1 MAEKKKELNI
11 LHNYTMAIAS
21 NLEKDRVQ
29 ELDDLLSLIHPRI
42 VDYVASAD
50 ANSGK
55 FHPGSL
61 GSYHEPQT
69 LKQIFTE
76 EDKLLEK
83 GVKNDHNELFRHIDN
98 VLKYS
103 VNTWNPGFLDKL
115 YALNNPIGVVSDILL
130 SVLNTNSHVYT
141 VSPVLSVLENY
152 IGKKYASLFFK
163 NDLDTCGG
171 LTFSGGSWSNITAL
185 HIARS
190 LLYPETKLEG
200 NSTRK
205 FAVYSSKHCH
215 YSVEKAAI
223 LLGLGSRAVFKVDI
237 NDDGTM
243 NTTKLAETIE
253 KSISEGYTPLF
264 INATAGTTVF
274 GSFDNLTE
282 IGAIAKKNR
291 VWFHIDGSWGGNV
304 IFSQKH
310 RSRLAGSELADSIT
324 TNPHKMLGVPN
335 TCSFLLLPDVRKFQT
350 ANSLDA
356 PYLFHGRENDEEN
369 LDLADGTMGCG
380 RRADAFKFYLTWLYY
395 GYEGLVE
402 RVDHAFAIVEHFV
415 AKISATPGFSLVD
428 GNPQC
433 LQVCFYYKPEKF
445 TGLNFTEVTR
455 YVSRELHRQGK
466 YLMDFSPNPNQDS
479 HGEFFRVVFNS
490 PILTDAVVDDLVE
503 SIVKVG
509 EEYAEK

>member
-1 MAEKKKELNI
+1 MTI
-11 LHNYTMAIAS
+11 S
-21 NLEKDRVQ
+21 SSLEQNRVE
-29 ELDDLLSLIHPRI
+29 ELDQLLSLIHPRI
-42 VDYVASAD
+42 VEYVASAD
-50 ANSGK
+50 ANAGK
-55 FHPGSL
+55 FVQNSL

-76 EDKLLEK
+76 DDHLLED
-83 GVKNDHNELFRHIDN
+83 GIRGNNAELFRHIDN

-115 YALNNPIGVVSDILL
+115 YASNNPIGVVSDILL

-152 IGKKYASLFFK
+152 IGKKYAGLFFK
-163 NDLDTCGG
+163 DHLDTCGG

-190 LLYPETKLEG
+190 LLFPETKLEG
-200 NSTRK
+200 NANRK

-223 LLGLGSRAVFKVDI
+223 LLGLGSRSVFKVDI
-237 NDDGTM
+237 KSDGSMDT
-243 NTTKLAETIE
+243 NSLTEAIE
-253 KSISEGYTPLF
+253 KSVEDGYTPLF

-274 GSFDNLTE
+274 GLFDNLTE
-282 IGAIAKKNR
+282 IGAIAKR
-291 VWFHIDGSWGGNV
+291 HRIWFHIDGSWGGNV
-304 IFSQKH
+304 IFSKTH
-310 RSRLAGSELADSIT
+310 AKRLDGCELADSIT

-335 TCSFLLLPDVRKFQT
+335 TCSFLLLPDVRHFQT

-395 GYEGLVE
+395 GYQGLQE
-402 RVDHAFAIVEHFV
+402 RVDHAFHIVEHFV
-415 AKISATPGFSLVD
+415 AKISQTPGFLLVVQD
-428 GNPQC
+428 PQC
-433 LQVCFYYKPEKF
+433 LQVCFYYQPPGF
-445 TGLNFTEVTR
+445 SGQNFTEVTR

-466 YLMDFSPNPNQDS
+466 YLMDFLPNPAQDG

-490 PILTDAVVDDLVE
+490 PILTDTVVDDLVA
-503 SIVKVG
+503 SIVEVG
-509 EEYAEK
+509 ASFAPLD